1 MEIIV
6 SIEFCR
12 FNQSIVVIL
21 SNKSEAHHRQISP
34 NCNSIKQNRVE
45 FNKKSKQKL
54 MKLKIQQKFF
64 LKNWEKWKKSQS
76 YKNAIGHK
84 IIDKITIA
92 EQFFL

>member
-21 SNKSEAHHRQISP
+21 SNKSAAHHRQISP

-45 FNKKSKQKL
+45 FNKRKQT
-54 MKLKIQQKFF
+54 KI
-64 LKNWEKWKKSQS
+64 NEIENS
-76 YKNAIGHK
+76 AK
-84 IIDKITIA
+84 I
-92 EQFFL
+92 LS